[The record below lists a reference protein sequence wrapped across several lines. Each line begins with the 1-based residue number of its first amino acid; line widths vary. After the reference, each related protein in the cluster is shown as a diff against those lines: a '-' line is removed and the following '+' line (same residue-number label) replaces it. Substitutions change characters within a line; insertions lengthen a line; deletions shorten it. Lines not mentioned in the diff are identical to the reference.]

1 MLVKIILIILIIIGI
16 ILPILYVHK
25 LENLDDCSC
34 VNDWRKNL
42 FRYGGIAILLL
53 ELFLHFSDAQKKI
66 ITRSTRALIVIL
78 SIFIY
83 LVISLTYLS
92 NLKNC
97 QCSKEKSKSF
107 INFLYVIFIILSI
120 ILIFS
125 VLASSRERNPSSR
138 EINL

>member
-1 MLVKIILIILIIIGI
+1 MLVEINLIILIIIGI
-16 ILPILYVHK
+16 ILPILYIRK

-53 ELFLHFSDAQKKI
+53 ELFLHFPDASKNILTKR
-66 ITRSTRALIVIL
+66 TGVLIRIL
-78 SIFIY
+78 TIFIY

-125 VLASSRERNPSSR
+125 VLVSSRKRNV
-138 EINL
+138 

>member
-1 MLVKIILIILIIIGI
+1 MTVEINLIILIIIGI
-16 ILPILYVHK
+16 ILPILYIRK

-42 FRYGGIAILLL
+42 FRYGGIAILLG
-53 ELFLHFSDAQKKI
+53 EMFLHFSEASKNILTKR
-66 ITRSTRALIVIL
+66 TGVLIRIFT
-78 SIFIY
+78 IFIY

-125 VLASSRERNPSSR
+125 VLASSRKRNV
-138 EINL
+138 

>member
-1 MLVKIILIILIIIGI
+1 MTVEINLIILIIIGI
-16 ILPILYVHK
+16 ILPILYIRK

-42 FRYGGIAILLL
+42 FRYGGIAILLG
-53 ELFLHFSDAQKKI
+53 EMFLHFSEASKNILTKR
-66 ITRSTRALIVIL
+66 TGVLIRIL
-78 SIFIY
+78 TIFIY

-125 VLASSRERNPSSR
+125 VLASSRKRNV
-138 EINL
+138 